1 MLKKICQW
9 EALKNQLSVCEHK
22 PTREAWFNKKLSLNK
37 DHRCIILIVSMGKS
51 IINAHM

>member
-1 MLKKICQW
+1 MLKEICQW
-9 EALKNQLSVCEHK
+9 EDLKNQPSVFEHK

-37 DHRCIILIVSMGKS
+37 DHRCIILIVIMCKY